1 MMPGKKCVMFHFF
14 SFFTMDGG
22 AAKLKSLFRPL
33 LGSAGLSAGHNND
46 ATTTKKDV
54 KTGETT
60 TTGHPQVGQGEKNR
74 KSYKIK

>member
-14 SFFTMDGG
+14 SFFHDGWRSR
-22 AAKLKSLFRPL
+22 KVKKKFV
-33 LGSAGLSAGHNND
+33 SATFELCWPQQRRNNN
-46 ATTTKKDV
+46 KKDV

>member
-14 SFFTMDGG
+14 SFFHDGWRSR
-22 AAKLKSLFRPL
+22 KVKKSLFRPL
-33 LGSAGLSAGHNND
+33 LSSAGHNND

-60 TTGHPQVGQGEKNR
+60 TTVIRRLAKGK
-74 KSYKIK
+74 KTKKL